1 MNLVDVA
8 AVLPAGDSRESARRA
23 RGVRP
28 DGCAPADQARRTPF
42 EMRAVR
48 VRHVLGD
55 RREAWVVAPAMHP
68 DPRAAVKDFERGG
81 GEAHVDGLLNQ
92 PMRHGV
98 EVVLDIDVVI
108 DVHAHLAP
116 LGVDE
121 AFRGQGPERG
131 LVEAEKEIAAGLP
144 AVALHR
150 PRVEVG
156 EELADPRVQRGE

>member
-1 MNLVDVA
+1 M
-8 AVLPAGDSRESARRA
+8 GM
-23 RGVRP
+23 G
-28 DGCAPADQARRTPF
+28 
-42 EMRAVR
+42 
-48 VRHVLGD
+48 HVLGD
-55 RREAWVVAPAMHP
+55 RREAGVMAATMYP
-68 DPRAAVKDFERGG
+68 DPRAAMKDFECGG
-81 GEAHVDGLLNQ
+81 GESHVDGLMNQ

-108 DVHAHLAP
+108 DVDARMPP

-121 AFRGQGPERG
+121 AFRGQGPERR
-131 LVEAEKEIAAGLP
+131 LVEAEKEIVAGLP